1 MEPLGYSLISFEKL
15 DTKSQY
21 WVFCFPFSCQSYA
34 SMHKSAASR
43 TPESGTTAEHEAY
56 RFLFQ
61 AISQGRFATGQR
73 IVAET
78 IAAEL
83 SMSRMPVREALR
95 RLHAEGLVIL
105 RPNRGAI
112 VRGLSIEEVQDIFD
126 MRVALEGLAI
136 RVAASRCTD
145 DHLVTLERLLDDM
158 DASVGDIELWVQRHC
173 AFHEFLCSISGRTR
187 LYEQICSLYA
197 LIEGPMRLWIEQATF
212 KRKRARDAHQELID
226 ALRTRDPEI
235 AERAMREH
243 IESTVPR
250 LVTILDAPESRD

>member
-1 MEPLGYSLISFEKL
+1 MP
-15 DTKSQY
+15 T
-21 WVFCFPFSCQSYA
+21 
-34 SMHKSAASR
+34 SAASR
-43 TPESGTTAEHEAY
+43 KPDHSTTAEQAAY
-56 RFLFQ
+56 RYLFD

-112 VRGLSIEEVQDIFD
+112 VRGLSAEELQDIFD
-126 MRVALEGLAI
+126 MRVALEGLAM

-145 DHLVTLERLLDDM
+145 DHLRTLERLLDDM
-158 DASVGDIELWVQRHC
+158 DTSVGDIDLWVQRHC

-197 LIEGPMRLWIEQATF
+197 LIDGPMRLWIEQATF
-212 KRKRARDAHQELID
+212 KRKSARDYHQLLID
-226 ALRTRDPEI
+226 ALRSRNPEL
-235 AERAMREH
+235 AEQAMREH

-250 LVTILDAPESRD
+250 VLTLLGTPKARD

>member
-1 MEPLGYSLISFEKL
+1 MP
-15 DTKSQY
+15 
-21 WVFCFPFSCQSYA
+21 
-34 SMHKSAASR
+34 KSAASR
-43 TPESGTTAEHEAY
+43 IPDLGATAEQEAY
-56 RFLFQ
+56 RFLFE
-61 AISQGRFATGQR
+61 AICQGRFATGQR

-126 MRVALEGLAI
+126 MRVALEGLAM
-136 RVAASRCTD
+136 RVAAPRCTD
-145 DHLVTLERLLDDM
+145 KHLLTLERLLDDM
-158 DASVGDIELWVQRHC
+158 DASVGNTELWVQRHC
-173 AFHEFLCSISGRTR
+173 AFHECLCGISGRTR

-197 LIEGPMRLWIEQATF
+197 LIEGPMRLWMEQATF
-212 KRKRARDAHQELID
+212 KRKRARDAHQELLD
-226 ALRTRDPEI
+226 ALRTRDPEL

-250 LVTILDAPESRD
+250 LINILGTPNPRD

>member
-1 MEPLGYSLISFEKL
+1 MP
-15 DTKSQY
+15 T
-21 WVFCFPFSCQSYA
+21 
-34 SMHKSAASR
+34 SAASR
-43 TPESGTTAEHEAY
+43 KPDHSTTAEQAAY
-56 RFLFQ
+56 RYLFD

-112 VRGLSIEEVQDIFD
+112 VRGLSAEELQDIFD
-126 MRVALEGLAI
+126 MRVALEGLAM

-145 DHLVTLERLLDDM
+145 DHLRTLERLLEDM
-158 DASVGDIELWVQRHC
+158 DTSVGDIDLWVQRHC

-197 LIEGPMRLWIEQATF
+197 LIDGPMRLWIEQATF
-212 KRKRARDAHQELID
+212 KRKSARDYHQLLID
-226 ALRTRDPEI
+226 ALRSRNPEL
-235 AERAMREH
+235 AEQAMREH

-250 LVTILDAPESRD
+250 VLTLLGTPQARD

>member
-1 MEPLGYSLISFEKL
+1 MP
-15 DTKSQY
+15 T
-21 WVFCFPFSCQSYA
+21 
-34 SMHKSAASR
+34 SAASR
-43 TPESGTTAEHEAY
+43 KPDHSTTAEQAAY
-56 RFLFQ
+56 RYLFD

-112 VRGLSIEEVQDIFD
+112 VRGLSAEELQDIFD
-126 MRVALEGLAI
+126 MRVALEGLAM

-145 DHLVTLERLLDDM
+145 DHLRTLERLLDDM
-158 DASVGDIELWVQRHC
+158 DTSVGDIDLWVQRHC

-197 LIEGPMRLWIEQATF
+197 LIDGPMRLWIEQATF
-212 KRKRARDAHQELID
+212 KRKSARDYHQLLID
-226 ALRTRDPEI
+226 ALRSRNPEL
-235 AERAMREH
+235 AEQAMREH

-250 LVTILDAPESRD
+250 VLTLLGTPQARD

>member
-1 MEPLGYSLISFEKL
+1 MP
-15 DTKSQY
+15 T
-21 WVFCFPFSCQSYA
+21 
-34 SMHKSAASR
+34 SAASR
-43 TPESGTTAEHEAY
+43 APELGATAEQEAY
-56 RFLFQ
+56 RFLFE
-61 AISQGRFATGQR
+61 AICQGRLVTGQR

-95 RLHAEGLVIL
+95 RLHTEGLVIL

-112 VRGLSIEEVQDIFD
+112 VRGLNAEEIQDIFD

-136 RVAASRCTD
+136 RVAATRCTD
-145 DHLVTLERLLDDM
+145 DHLRTLERLLDDM
-158 DASVGDIELWVQRHC
+158 DASVGNFELWVQRHC
-173 AFHEFLCSISGRTR
+173 AFHEFLCGISGRTR
-187 LYEQICSLYA
+187 LYEQICSLYT

-212 KRKRARDAHQELID
+212 RRKRARDAHQELID

-235 AERAMREH
+235 AERVMREH

-250 LVTILDAPESRD
+250 LVTILGTPKPCD